1 MHISVRHDIFYY
13 FASGVLN
20 IKNEEKKIDFVAHF
34 HKVFRPRLL
43 TPFDLRFAPN
53 ERPHRLSYL
62 SKTALLVLILE
73 KLA

>member
-20 IKNEEKKIDFVAHF
+20 IKNEEKKIAFVAHF

-53 ERPHRLSYL
+53 ERPHRLS
-62 SKTALLVLILE
+62 
-73 KLA
+73 